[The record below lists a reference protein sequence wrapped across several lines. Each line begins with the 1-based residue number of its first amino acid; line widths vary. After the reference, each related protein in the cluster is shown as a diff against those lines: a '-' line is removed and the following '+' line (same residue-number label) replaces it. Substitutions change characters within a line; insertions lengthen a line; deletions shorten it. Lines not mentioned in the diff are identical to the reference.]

1 MILIKILKKI
11 LKLDLI
17 SIRFELD
24 RRLSNGKNKK
34 VNRLI
39 NDELGGKIMT
49 TFVGLR
55 AKPYGYVVDDG
66 NEDKKQK
73 IQKYVPQK
81 EKLNRKIIKTV

>member
-1 MILIKILKKI
+1 M
-11 LKLDLI
+11 I

-24 RRLSNGKNKK
+24 RPLSKGKNKK

-55 AKPYGYVVDDG
+55 AKPYGYGVDDG

>member
-24 RRLSNGKNKK
+24 RPLSKGKNKK

-39 NDELGGKIMT
+39 NDELGGETMT

-73 IQKYVPQK
+73 IQK
-81 EKLNRKIIKTV
+81 

>member
-1 MILIKILKKI
+1 M
-11 LKLDLI
+11 I

-24 RRLSNGKNKK
+24 RPLSNGKNKK

-39 NDELGGKIMT
+39 NDELGGKTMT

-73 IQKYVPQK
+73 TQKKVSQK
-81 EKLNRKIIKTV
+81 EKLNLKIIETV

>member
-1 MILIKILKKI
+1 M
-11 LKLDLI
+11 I

-24 RRLSNGKNKK
+24 RPLSKGKKKKKGKNKK

-49 TFVGLR
+49 AFVGLR
-55 AKPYGYVVDDG
+55 AKPHGYLVDDG

-73 IQKYVPQK
+73 TQKYVP
-81 EKLNRKIIKTV
+81 